1 MLHTEDELDGQAL
14 VRRSNLRRALQL
26 VFDNS
31 GSETRA
37 GIARATGLTAATASS
52 LVAEL
57 IDERL
62 VVEVGHAASTGG
74 KRATVLAIDASHH
87 LFLVVV
93 LRCADAHAALIA
105 LDGTS
110 VYEERIVYAS
120 DDRDDMIRAMLT
132 RIAHRFGPRLLAA
145 AVQLPGATDG
155 RVVLESVQLEW
166 ADRPL
171 ADELSDLVGA
181 PVLLVND
188 VDAEAVAETIA
199 SGVTSGRRLFLHI
212 GIGIGG
218 TVTLDGEP
226 APGPHARVGEI
237 GHVQVVFG
245 DEARACPCGRRGCLE
260 SAASM
265 PALLGDGFTEG
276 MDAADV
282 RALVD
287 AADPERLAGGAI
299 ALGRVITML
308 TAMLDPGEVVIGGSA
323 AGLGEGFLELV
334 RAETQ
339 LPPSGTV
346 RVPVRGATGGIVPF
360 AGAAQFALGAA
371 LGVRWTAAQLAE

>member
-1 MLHTEDELDGQAL
+1 MLHTEDALDGQAL

-57 IDERL
+57 IDQRL
-62 VVEVGHAASTGG
+62 VAEVGQAASTGG

-93 LRCADAHAALIA
+93 LRYTDAHAALIA
-105 LDGTS
+105 LDGSS
-110 VYEERIVYAS
+110 VYEERVVYTSA
-120 DDRDDMIRAMLT
+120 DRDAVIRTMLG
-132 RIAHRFGPRLLAA
+132 RIANRFAPRLLAA

-166 ADRPL
+166 ADLPL
-171 ADELSDLVGA
+171 ADELTDLLGA
-181 PVLLVND
+181 PALLVND

-199 SGVTSGRRLFLHI
+199 SGASTGRRLFLHL

-226 APGPHARVGEI
+226 APGPNARVGEI

-245 DEARACPCGRRGCLE
+245 EEARECPCGRRGCLE

-265 PALLGDGFTEG
+265 PAMLGPAFTEG
-276 MDAADV
+276 MDAAAV
-282 RALVD
+282 QALVNG
-287 AADPERLAGGAI
+287 ADPERLAVGAV

-323 AGLGEGFLELV
+323 AGLGEDFLDLV

-346 RVPVRGATGGIVPF
+346 RVPVRAAAGGIAPY

-371 LGVRWTAAQLAE
+371 LGVRWAAAQLAE